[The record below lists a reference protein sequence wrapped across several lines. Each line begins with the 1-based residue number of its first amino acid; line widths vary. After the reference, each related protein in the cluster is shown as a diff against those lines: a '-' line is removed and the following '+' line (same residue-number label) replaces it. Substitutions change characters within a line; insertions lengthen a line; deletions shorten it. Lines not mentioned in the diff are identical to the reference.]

1 VVPAVPV
8 VVLVE
13 GASDAAAVR
22 VLCPGRG
29 IDGSAV
35 EIRDMGGLT
44 NVGRHLS
51 ALDARSRVLGLYD
64 APEERFVLRALQ
76 RHGYAVADRGDLER
90 HGFHACVRDLED
102 ELIRALGA
110 AEVESVLGELGLLE
124 RFRGFQE
131 QPQWRRRTVEDQ
143 LRRFAGTTSGR
154 KLLLAEALTR
164 RLTDAVVPPPLRR
177 LTDDLEGAV
186 TP

>member
-1 VVPAVPV
+1 MVSV

-13 GASDAAAVR
+13 GASDVAAVR
-22 VLCPGRG
+22 LLCQSRG
-29 IDGSAV
+29 IDGATV

-44 NVGRHLS
+44 NIGRHLG
-51 ALDARSRVLGLYD
+51 AVDAGARVLGLYD
-64 APEERFVLRALQ
+64 APEERFVLRTLQ
-76 RHGYAVADRGDLER
+76 RHGYAVTDRSDLER
-90 HGFHACVRDLED
+90 QGFHACVRDLED

-110 AEVESVLGELGLLE
+110 AEVQAVLDELGLLE

-131 QPQWRRRTVEDQ
+131 QPPWRRRTVEDQ

-154 KLLLAEALTR
+154 KLLLADALTR
-164 RLTDAVVPPPLRR
+164 RLTDTVVPAPLRR